1 MVLVQERE
9 WWPLSLLESKI
20 ESDAVAFAKTL
31 GIKGPK
37 LAIINQRSWP
47 DRTFMYRG
55 HILMI
60 EFKQKGEKPTPLQQD
75 TIDTLIADGFD
86 VTVCDDLNAAKV
98 ILSGWKI
105 YVDNQHQ

>member
-1 MVLVQERE
+1 MSV
-9 WWPLSLLESKI
+9 LESKI
-20 ESDAVAFAKTL
+20 EADAVVFAKTL

-55 HILMI
+55 HILMV

-75 TIDTLIADGFD
+75 TIDTLKTDGFD
-86 VTVCDDLNAAKV
+86 VVVCDDLNAAKL
-98 ILSGWKI
+98 ILCGWKI

>member
-1 MVLVQERE
+1 MRI
-9 WWPLSLLESKI
+9 LESKI
-20 ESDAVAFAKTL
+20 ELAAVSYAASL
-31 GIKGPK
+31 GIKAHK

-55 HILMI
+55 HIFMI

-75 TIDTLIADGFD
+75 TIDTLTADGFD

-98 ILSGWKI
+98 LLSGWKI